1 MLEIFMFLK
10 KSLFVFIF
18 LLISLILIEIV
29 SLLFLYTYSR
39 IGIANNQNQY
49 QVILNTIK
57 SPFNHPVF
65 NRNIQKDFL
74 KEGVIAHETMSDP
87 FLTYRLT
94 PNAKRLNLEI
104 DKHGIIHNGKE
115 TNFDIK
121 YTKKIVMFGGSV
133 VEGSTGSPNNTC
145 TIPAFLEQ
153 YLNILYPNEKIQ
165 VINAG
170 TGGSYSPR
178 QLTQFNIEY
187 VHYKPDLIISFDG
200 YNDFWHAYPP
210 SLDSG
215 NWINSQLT
223 IPNRSSIQL
232 ADLKSRTTNKLNFK
246 DVVINYP
253 YFTKFFWNTA
263 YLGMLVVNKFTPEKK
278 RLTYFDPKVN
288 KDPWPHF
295 AKFIMK
301 NINKSDSLAPFFTNT
316 WKSLQGSANAHG
328 IKSLFFIQPA
338 QPISNKK
345 LTEIEQNNLLKF
357 YSNRPHI
364 SRNDVK
370 NKINIYYDEIKQII
384 TSFEDDDYID
394 LTKIF
399 DNVEETIYED
409 IIHYRHNGNT
419 IIAKEMLPYI
429 INELNLPSL
438 TFDNF
443 KLLECKF

>member
-94 PNAKRLNLEI
+94 PNAKRLDLEI

-121 YTKKIVMFGGSV
+121 YSKKIFGGSV

-223 IPNRSSIQL
+223 IPNRSSMQL
-232 ADLKSRTTNKLNFK
+232 ADLKSKKNDKYNFRY
-246 DVVINYP
+246 VVNIYP
-253 YFTKFFWNTA
+253 NITKFFWNTA

-357 YSNRPHI
+357 YKNNS
-364 SRNDVK
+364 SLDESDVK
-370 NKINIYYDEIKQII
+370 EKMLLYFSEIKQII

-409 IIHYRHNGNT
+409 IIHYRYNGYK
-419 IIAKEMLPYI
+419 IIAKNMLPYVVKK
-429 INELNLPSL
+429 LNLPDFEYQDLPSIA
-438 TFDNF
+438 
-443 KLLECKF
+443 CKY